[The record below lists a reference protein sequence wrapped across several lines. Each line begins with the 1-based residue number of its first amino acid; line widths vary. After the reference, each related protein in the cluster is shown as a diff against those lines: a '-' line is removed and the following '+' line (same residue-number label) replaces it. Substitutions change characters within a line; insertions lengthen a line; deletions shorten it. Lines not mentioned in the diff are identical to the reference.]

1 MAGTYRDSDCIVNF
15 RIHRRRSTRVLVVPL
30 VQHGLAVLLAALAAF
45 SLSAHQG
52 TPPQSGPRSRASQ
65 EPPPA
70 ANPQAT
76 IRAKVRQVLLDVVV
90 TDGKNQPVRGLQQ
103 DEFSLTED
111 GQAQK
116 IAYFEAHTAPATA
129 AAKSEPLP
137 PQPTNT
143 FRNVSTEDSAL
154 PLNVLLYDL
163 LNTPL
168 TDQPFAHSEIVKF
181 LRNRP
186 VGSRFAIFVLGDNLH
201 LLQGFTDDEHRLVAA
216 MQRKEAD
223 PHSLLLYLSS
233 GNVPSASEQFS
244 GSAAIAND
252 AAGQTML
259 GAVQG
264 MEQHMRRFYLE
275 RRVERTVAAFVEIAR
290 FLNGLPG
297 RKNLIWL
304 SGSFPANLFPG
315 TDPLDAFAGSVNF
328 SPALREAADLLT
340 VGQVAVYPVDIRGLT
355 VDPFFDASNRVT
367 VRTPAE
373 ISQARRNFMLEIE
386 AEQDTMDQIAED
398 TGGHAFYNTNGLSE
412 AIATGTA
419 DGANYYTLSYA
430 PSNAKFH
437 GELRKIRV
445 QLAHRGYH
453 LAYRHSYLADD
464 SVLYEGADAEAM
476 RLQVA
481 LRRGAPLA
489 QELFLQ
495 AHIAPQ
501 GRARRATKD
510 EIAELS
516 GFPAFAWR
524 QKHAEVSIQRYF
536 VDYTL
541 DGSQI
546 TLEPTEDER
555 LRARFEILIGAYDE
569 ENRTMFGYRSPDEE
583 MYVVKNADDAKKKPI
598 KLRHVVEIPA
608 DAGWLRVAVR
618 DAIGDRLGS
627 VEIPLPVPVK
637 LSAKVSEPAH

>member
-1 MAGTYRDSDCIVNF
+1 MLA
-15 RIHRRRSTRVLVVPL
+15 
-30 VQHGLAVLLAALAAF
+30 AVL
-45 SLSAHQG
+45 SLSVSAQQPA
-52 TPPQSGPRSRASQ
+52 PPASAPQARGSQ
-65 EPPPA
+65 EPAPA
-70 ANPQAT
+70 TNPQAT

-103 DEFSLTED
+103 EEFSLTED
-111 GQAQK
+111 GQPQK
-116 IAYFEAHTAPATA
+116 IVYFEAHTTPAAP
-129 AAKSEPLP
+129 AAKSDPPP
-137 PQPTNT
+137 PQPANT
-143 FRNVSTEDSAL
+143 FRNVSTEGSAL

-186 VGSRFAIFVLGDNLH
+186 AGSRFAIFVLGDTLH
-201 LLQGFTDDEHRLVAA
+201 LLQGFTDDENRLVAA
-216 MQRKEAD
+216 MQNKEAK
-223 PHSLLLYLSS
+223 PHATLLMQST
-233 GNVPSASEQFS
+233 GGAPSATDRFA
-244 GSAAIAND
+244 GPAFAADASAQA
-252 AAGQTML
+252 ML
-259 GAVQG
+259 GRLQG
-264 MEQHMRRFYLE
+264 MEALTKRFYLE
-275 RRVERTVAAFVEIAR
+275 RRVERTIGAFVEIAK
-290 FLNGLPG
+290 FLDGLPG
-297 RKNLIWL
+297 RKNLMWL
-304 SGSFPANLFPG
+304 SGSFPANFFPG

-328 SPALREAADLLT
+328 NPALREAADLLT

-367 VRTPAE
+367 FRRPAE
-373 ISQARRNFMLEIE
+373 ISQAHRDFMLEIE
-386 AEQDTMDQIAED
+386 AEQDAMDQIAQD

-430 PSNAKFH
+430 PSNTKFH

-445 QLAHRGYH
+445 QLARRGYH

-464 SVLYEGADAEAM
+464 SVLDVGADDETM

-501 GRARRATKD
+501 GRARPATKD

-516 GFPAFAWR
+516 AFPAFAWR
-524 QKHAEVSIQRYF
+524 KKHGEVSIQRYF

-546 TLEPTEDER
+546 SLEPAEDGR
-555 LRARFEILIGAYDE
+555 LHARFAILIGAYDE
-569 ENRTMFGYRSPDEE
+569 ENRTMFGYRSPDEK

-608 DAGWLRVAVR
+608 DAAWLRVAVR

-637 LSAKVSEPAH
+637 LSVKEKEPAH

>member
-1 MAGTYRDSDCIVNF
+1 MDCIVAF
-15 RIHRRRSTRVLVVPL
+15 RLHRCRSKRVLL
-30 VQHGLAVLLAALAAF
+30 KAFEQFGLPFLLAAIAVF
-45 SLSAHQG
+45 SLSAQE
-52 TPPQSGPRSRASQ
+52 TTSSPSAPQSRALQ
-65 EPPPA
+65 EPPSVSRPA
-70 ANPQAT
+70 AT

-90 TDGKNQPVRGLQQ
+90 TDGRNQPVEGLQQ
-103 DEFSLTED
+103 EEFSLTED
-111 GQAQK
+111 GQPQK
-116 IAYFEAHTAPATA
+116 IAYFEAHTAPATG
-129 AAKSEPLP
+129 AAKSNPLP

-186 VGSRFAIFVLGDNLH
+186 AGSRFAIFVLGDNLR
-201 LLQGFTDDEHRLVAA
+201 LLQGFTDDENRLVAA
-216 MQRKEAD
+216 MQNQEAK
-223 PHSLLLYLSS
+223 PHSTVLMQST
-233 GNVPSASEQFS
+233 GGTPSATERFA
-244 GSAAIAND
+244 GPAFAGDASAQA
-252 AAGQTML
+252 ML
-259 GAVQG
+259 GRLQA
-264 MEQHMRRFYLE
+264 MEALTKRFYLD
-275 RRVERTVAAFVEIAR
+275 RREERTVGAFVEIAK
-290 FLNGLPG
+290 FLDGLPG

-304 SGSFPANLFPG
+304 SGSFPENLFPG
-315 TDPLDAFAGSVNF
+315 TDPLDAYAGSLNF
-328 SPALREAADLLT
+328 SPALRQATDLLT

-367 VRTPAE
+367 FRTPTE
-373 ISQARRNFMLEIE
+373 ISQAHKDFMLQIG
-386 AEQDTMDQIAED
+386 AEQDTMEQIAED

-430 PSNAKFH
+430 PSNTKFH

-445 QLAHRGYH
+445 QLARRGYH

-464 SVLYEGADAEAM
+464 SVLYEGADAQAM

-495 AHIAPQ
+495 AQITPQ
-501 GRARRATKD
+501 GRARPATKD

-524 QKHAEVSIQRYF
+524 KKHAEVSIQRYF
-536 VDYTL
+536 LDYTL

-546 TLEPTEDER
+546 SLQPAEDGR
-555 LRARFEILIGAYDE
+555 LHAQFEILIGAYDE
-569 ENRTMFGYRSPDEE
+569 ENRTMFGYRSPDEK

-598 KLRHVVEIPA
+598 RLRHAVEIPA
-608 DAGWLRVAVR
+608 DAAWLRVAVR

-627 VEIPLPVPVK
+627 VEIALPVPVK
-637 LSAKVSEPAH
+637 LSVKAREPGH

>member
-1 MAGTYRDSDCIVNF
+1 MNF
-15 RIHRRRSTRVLVVPL
+15 RGHRRRSTRVFVVPL
-30 VQHGLAVLLAALAAF
+30 VQNGLAVLLAALAAF

-52 TPPQSGPRSRASQ
+52 TPPQSGPQTRASQ
-65 EPPPA
+65 EPQPA
-70 ANPQAT
+70 ANPHAT

-90 TDGKNQPVRGLQQ
+90 TDGKNQPVQGLQQ
-103 DEFSLTED
+103 EEFSLTED
-111 GQAQK
+111 GQPQK
-116 IAYFEAHTAPATA
+116 IAYFEAHAAPATA

-143 FRNVSTEDSAL
+143 FRNVATEDSAL

-186 VGSRFAIFVLGDNLH
+186 AGSRFAIFVLGDNLH
-201 LLQGFTDDEHRLVAA
+201 LLQGFTDDENRLVAA
-216 MQRKEAD
+216 LQRREAK
-223 PHSLLLYLSS
+223 PHSSVLMQSTGGTPS
-233 GNVPSASEQFS
+233 GAERFAGPTFATDASAR
-244 GSAAIAND
+244 A
-252 AAGQTML
+252 ML
-259 GAVQG
+259 GRLEG
-264 MEQHMRRFYLE
+264 METLTKRFYLE
-275 RRVERTVAAFVEIAR
+275 RRVERTIGAFVEIAK
-290 FLNGLPG
+290 FLDGLPG

-328 SPALREAADLLT
+328 SPALREAANLLT
-340 VGQVAVYPVDIRGLT
+340 VGEVAVYPVDIRGLT

-367 VRTPAE
+367 FRTPTE
-373 ISQARRNFMLEIE
+373 ISQAHRDFMLEIE
-386 AEQDTMDQIAED
+386 AEQDAMDQIAQD

-412 AIATGTA
+412 AIATSTT

-430 PSNAKFH
+430 PSNTKFH

-445 QLAHRGYH
+445 QLARRGYH

-524 QKHAEVSIQRYF
+524 KKHAEVSIQRYF

-569 ENRTMFGYRSPDEE
+569 ENRTMFGYRSPDEK

-608 DAGWLRVAVR
+608 DATWLRVAVR

-637 LSAKVSEPAH
+637 LSAKASEPAH